1 MSGTGA
7 KKNTVDHTDNYP
19 SFPKGIECIYNAL
32 AENAGTDNRLDNNRD
47 IFLERGMLE
56 WLGVFGVKPLSPLVS
71 GQVFSMRPVADTSPD
86 ELIILFANMM
96 GGVSHG
102 IL

>member
-1 MSGTGA
+1 MSVTGA
-7 KKNTVDHTDNYP
+7 KKNTVDHTGNYP

-32 AENAGTDNRLDNNRD
+32 AENAGTDNRLDNNRE

-56 WLGVFGVKPLSPLVS
+56 WLGVFSVKPLNPVVT
-71 GQVFSMRPVADTSPD
+71 GQVFRMRPAADTSQD

-96 GGVSHG
+96 WGGNHG